1 VLLLQQPL
9 AGYILSLGMARARNS
24 DKRIAILRAAVHEI
38 ADAGLGAPTAKIA
51 GRAGVATGTLF
62 TYFANKKQLLNE
74 LYFELK
80 LEVYTRMNSNFPH
93 KAGLERR
100 AKHVW
105 SSFLDWSIE
114 FPEKRKV
121 SAQLNVS
128 DVITSETR
136 VRTAAARSN
145 IDATLRELGSHSA
158 LRGLPQGFAAAVM
171 ASLQEATMDFIAK
184 QPNRREELTRKAFQ
198 VFWRALR

>member
-1 VLLLQQPL
+1 
-9 AGYILSLGMARARNS
+9 MARARS
-24 DKRIAILRAAVHEI
+24 PDKRIAILRAAVQEI
-38 ADAGLGAPTAKIA
+38 AETGLGASTAKIA

-62 TYFANKKQLLNE
+62 TYFANKKELLNE

-80 LEVYTRMNSNFPH
+80 LEAYTKINSNFPK

-100 AKHVW
+100 ARHVW
-105 SSFLDWSIE
+105 SGFLDWSIE

-128 DVITSETR
+128 DVIMPETR
-136 VRTAAARSN
+136 VRTAAARRN
-145 IDATLRELGSHSA
+145 IDATLRELGSRSA
-158 LRGLPQGFAAAVM
+158 LRGLPEGFAAAMM
-171 ASLQEATMDFIAK
+171 AALQEATMDFITK
-184 QPNRREELTRKAFQ
+184 QPKQRKELTRRAFQ

>member
-1 VLLLQQPL
+1 
-9 AGYILSLGMARARNS
+9 MARPRS
-24 DKRIAILRAAVHEI
+24 PGKRTAILRAAVHEI
-38 ADAGLGAPTAKIA
+38 AETGLGASTAKIA
-51 GRAGVATGTLF
+51 ERAGVATGTLF
-62 TYFANKKQLLNE
+62 TYFANKKELLNE

-80 LEVYTRMNSNFPH
+80 LEAYAKINSKFPR

-105 SSFLDWSIE
+105 SGFLDWSIA

-121 SAQLNVS
+121 STQLNVS
-128 DVITSETR
+128 DVITPETR
-136 VRTAAARSN
+136 ARTAEARSN
-145 IDATLRELGSHSA
+145 IDATLRELGSRCA
-158 LRGLPQGFAAAVM
+158 LRGLPEGFAAAIM

-184 QPNRREELTRKAFQ
+184 QPKQREELTRKAFQ